1 MKVKF
6 RQRLINVDRTHTMN
20 RMTCVVVLAL
30 AICGVAF
37 CTTSA
42 EASNNIMSNMPSE
55 QSESIETSSYEDEII
70 TAIHTDTSEE
80 TETNDLQVL
89 AENYTPNPEAF
100 TAMSIEGVPEAS
112 ELIKTLGEE
121 KEAETNG
128 ETVAII
134 YSGGTA
140 AYKESE
146 IPRNPAEAVIM
157 KEEET
162 KRKVEDEAARL
173 KAEAEAKRIAEEKA
187 AAEAAA
193 KEASKQYLGKFTLT
207 AYCSCKKC
215 CGRWSPEVTGKAS
228 FTESGTNPKQGR
240 TVAVDKH
247 VIPLGTHLMING
259 HEYIAEDTGSA
270 VDGNHIDVYFSSH
283 AEAKKFGMKKGIDVY
298 RVK

>member
-42 EASNNIMSNMPSE
+42 EASNTTMSNMPSE

-70 TAIHTDTSEE
+70 TAIHTDISEE

-121 KEAETNG
+121 KEVETTG

-162 KRKVEDEAARL
+162 KRKVEEEAARL
-173 KAEAEAKRIAEEKA
+173 EAEAEAKRIAEEKA

>member
-6 RQRLINVDRTHTMN
+6 RQRLINVDRAHTMN
-20 RMTCVVVLAL
+20 RMTCVAVLAL

>member
-6 RQRLINVDRTHTMN
+6 RQRLINVDRAHTMN

-37 CTTSA
+37 CTTNA

-89 AENYTPNPEAF
+89 AENYTPNPEVF

-121 KEAETNG
+121 KEVETTG

-146 IPRNPAEAVIM
+146 IPRNPAETIIM

-162 KRKVEDEAARL
+162 KRKVEEEAARL
-173 KAEAEAKRIAEEKA
+173 KAEAEAKRIAEEKS

-207 AYCSCKKC
+207 AYCSCRKC

-240 TVAVDKH
+240 TVAVDKR